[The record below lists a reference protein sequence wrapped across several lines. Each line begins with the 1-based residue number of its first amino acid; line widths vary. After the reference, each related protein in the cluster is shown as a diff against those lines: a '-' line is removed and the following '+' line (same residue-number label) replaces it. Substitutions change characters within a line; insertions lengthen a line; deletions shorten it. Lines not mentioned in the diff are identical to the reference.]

1 MKPIGFIYLT
11 TNTVNGKIY
20 VGQHEVRNLK
30 FNDSYI
36 GSGGRRFQNALK
48 KYGRKNFK
56 RKILKLCYS
65 INQLNAW
72 EILFI
77 KKLNA
82 TDPKIGYNQLPGPI
96 TLLNPSKLP
105 EVNKIKSKKLSGENN
120 PMYGRRGKLHP
131 NYGKKRTKEQIAKL
145 QGKNNPMF
153 GKPSPFRGRHHTE
166 EARRILSEKAKKRL
180 KNKENNYW
188 YGKHLSEE
196 AKKKISKMN
205 SGENNYWYGK
215 RHSSETINKMRQSS
229 LGGKRAGI
237 NNGAYGKI
245 WITNG
250 YESKFGNFEEIP
262 EGWRR
267 GKKIIRKNDEK
278 DKNNR

>member
-1 MKPIGFIYLT
+1 M
-11 TNTVNGKIY
+11 
-20 VGQHEVRNLK
+20 
-30 FNDSYI
+30 
-36 GSGGRRFQNALK
+36 K

-72 EILFI
+72 ETLFI

-188 YGKHLSEE
+188 YGK
-196 AKKKISKMN
+196 
-205 SGENNYWYGK
+205 

-267 GKKIIRKNDEK
+267 GKKIIRKNDKK
-278 DKNNR
+278 DKNDR